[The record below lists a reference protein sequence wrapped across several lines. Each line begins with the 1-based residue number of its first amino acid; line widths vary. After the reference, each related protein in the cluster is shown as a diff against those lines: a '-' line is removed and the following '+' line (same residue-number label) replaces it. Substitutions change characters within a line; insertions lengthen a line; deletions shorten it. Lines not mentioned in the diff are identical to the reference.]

1 MIRCEVIK
9 EFTLERFN
17 ELSDIRRKKIDTNG
31 KLYVGDTFQCNED
44 MARYLTGDNEKGN
57 VVVKIIEI
65 MSKKKEE
72 EENGKE

>member
-31 KLYVGDTFQCNED
+31 KLYVSDTFQCNEE

-57 VVVKIIEI
+57 VVVRVVEVVPELL
-65 MSKKKEE
+65 KKE
-72 EENGKE
+72 K